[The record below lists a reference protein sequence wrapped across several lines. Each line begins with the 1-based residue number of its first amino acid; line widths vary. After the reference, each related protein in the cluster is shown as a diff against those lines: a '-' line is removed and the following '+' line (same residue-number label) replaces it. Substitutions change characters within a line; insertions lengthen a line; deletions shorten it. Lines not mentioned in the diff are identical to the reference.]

1 MHSQTLVILLN
12 KRVPRDKKSDI
23 LSTFTGKKAE
33 QKYIK
38 GQIAD
43 EKREREKK
51 ERDGENERRN
61 RALGLYF
68 NKVMVCVFYL
78 C

>member
-43 EKREREKK
+43 EKREGEKRE
-51 ERDGENERRN
+51 R
-61 RALGLYF
+61 L
-68 NKVMVCVFYL
+68 
-78 C
+78 